1 MQIGTDSNPHVVM
14 SALKSEHYLNHLEI
28 GTAAQ
33 PEIQGDE
40 PSFILLPAELAKIV
54 ADIKAIEFSPYL
66 RGWIEDYE
74 KVGQRGRFLW
84 QWCLKGLD
92 LTTLPCV
99 APSLR
104 QHVIETKMLSIFYG
118 TLIDD
123 IADRE
128 QDREML
134 QMAFSLVADDW
145 LADRLALWTGRR
157 RDYLEMIA
165 RLWREVWSRCQ
176 SYPRFSEFESL
187 LRFDNEQSLNAMRYA
202 LLVNQSPGVL
212 NNIEHDLYQPHNM
225 QIMFMASVDLC
236 ASATFDIDQ
245 LGIAREIF
253 WHAQRMGRIGN
264 MLTTWEREVL
274 DRDFTSGVF
283 AHALAR
289 GILAPSD
296 LRSLPAH
303 EIMSMLENAKCHGH
317 FIRDWKAHRE
327 QIARKIQEVRSCDL
341 TSYLEGFEQLILLH
355 LGSRGLM

>member
-1 MQIGTDSNPHVVM
+1 MG
-14 SALKSEHYLNHLEI
+14 ALKSEYPLLNDSATLIPGRPDLHS
-28 GTAAQ
+28 
-33 PEIQGDE
+33 DE
-40 PSFILLPAELAKIV
+40 LSLILPPGELTRIV
-54 ADIKAIEFSPYL
+54 SEIKAVEFSPYL
-66 RGWIEDYE
+66 KGWIDDYE

-84 QWCLKGLD
+84 QWCLKGVG

-99 APSLR
+99 APALR
-104 QHVIETKMLSIFYG
+104 QHIIETKMLSILYG

-134 QMAFSLVADDW
+134 QMAISLVSADW

-165 RLWREVWSRCQ
+165 RLWAEVWSRCQ
-176 SYPRFSEFESL
+176 SYPRFTEFESL
-187 LRFDNEQSLNAMRYA
+187 LYFDNEQSLNAMRYA
-202 LLVNQSPGVL
+202 LLVNQSPGIL
-212 NNIEHDLYQPHNM
+212 NSTEHDLYQPHNM
-225 QIMFMASVDLC
+225 QIMFMASIDLS
-236 ASATFDIDQ
+236 ASTSFELNE
-245 LGIAREIF
+245 LGIAREVF

-289 GILAPSD
+289 GILSPSD
-296 LRSLPAH
+296 LHSLPAH
-303 EIMSMLENAKCHGH
+303 EIMSMLESGQCQAH
-317 FIRDWKAHRE
+317 FIRDWKTHRE
-327 QIARKIQEVRSCDL
+327 QMARKIQNVHSCDL

>member
-1 MQIGTDSNPHVVM
+1 M
-14 SALKSEHYLNHLEI
+14 SALKSEQFLNDPEI
-28 GTAAQ
+28 GRPDQ
-33 PEIQGDE
+33 RESPGNE
-40 PSFILLPAELAKIV
+40 PSFILPPAELAKIV
-54 ADIKAIEFSPYL
+54 AEIKAIEFSSYL
-66 RGWIEDYE
+66 KGWIEDYE

-84 QWCLKGLD
+84 QWCLKGLK

-99 APSLR
+99 EPNLR
-104 QHVIETKMLSIFYG
+104 EHVIETKMLSIFYG

-128 QDREML
+128 QDRDML
-134 QMAFSLVADDW
+134 QMAFSLVSDDW

-202 LLVNQSPGVL
+202 LLVNQSPSVL

-225 QIMFMASVDLC
+225 QIVFMASVDLC
-236 ASATFDIDQ
+236 ASPTFNVSH

-283 AHALAR
+283 ADALAR

-303 EIMSMLENAKCHGH
+303 EIMSKLEGAQCNAH
-317 FIRDWKAHRE
+317 FIRDWKEHRG
-327 QIARKIQEVRSCDL
+327 QIAKKIKRVQSCEL
-341 TSYLEGFEQLILLH
+341 APYLEGFEQLILLH

>member
-1 MQIGTDSNPHVVM
+1 MA
-14 SALKSEHYLNHLEI
+14 ALKSAYPLH
-28 GTAAQ
+28 
-33 PEIQGDE
+33 EIQGEE
-40 PSFILLPAELAKIV
+40 PSLIVLPDELARIV
-54 ADIKAIEFSPYL
+54 ADIKSIEFSQYL

-84 QWCLKGLD
+84 QWCLKGLG

-99 APSLR
+99 EPGLR
-104 QHVIETKMLSIFYG
+104 QHIIETKMLSIFYG

-134 QMAFSLVADDW
+134 QMAISAASDDW
-145 LADRLALWTGRR
+145 FAERLALWTDRR
-157 RDYLEMIA
+157 RDYLEMIS
-165 RLWREVWSRCQ
+165 RLWQELWSRCQ
-176 SYPRFSEFESL
+176 SYPRFSEFEFL

-202 LLVNQSPGVL
+202 LLVNQSPSVL

-225 QIMFMASVDLC
+225 QIMFMSSVDLC
-236 ASATFDIDQ
+236 GSVSFDINE
-245 LGIAREIF
+245 LGFAREIF

-283 AHALAR
+283 AHSLAR
-289 GILAPSD
+289 GILAPTD
-296 LRSLPAH
+296 LRSLPAY
-303 EIMSMLENAKCHGH
+303 EIMSMLEGAECHAH
-317 FIRDWKAHRE
+317 FIRDWKTNRDE
-327 QIARKIQEVRSCDL
+327 IARKLEDVQSCDL
-341 TSYLEGFEQLILLH
+341 TPYLKGFEQLILLH

>member
-1 MQIGTDSNPHVVM
+1 M
-14 SALKSEHYLNHLEI
+14 SALKVEHFLKSPEI
-28 GTAAQ
+28 GPTNQ
-33 PEIQGDE
+33 PESRDDE
-40 PSFILLPAELAKIV
+40 PSLILSPTELAKIV
-54 ADIKAIEFSPYL
+54 ADIKAIEFSSYL
-66 RGWIEDYE
+66 HRWVEDYE

-92 LTTLPCV
+92 LTTLSCV
-99 APSLR
+99 KAELR

-128 QDREML
+128 QDRDML
-134 QMAFSLVADDW
+134 QMSFSLVSDDW
-145 LADRLALWTGRR
+145 LENRLAPWTGRR
-157 RDYLEMIA
+157 RGYLELIA

-176 SYPRFSEFESL
+176 SYPRFREFESL

-202 LLVNQSPGVL
+202 LLVNQNPAVL
-212 NNIEHDLYQPHNM
+212 NSIEHDLYQPHNM

-236 ASATFDIDQ
+236 ASPAFDVEQ
-245 LGIAREIF
+245 LGFAREIF

-289 GILAPSD
+289 GILVPAD
-296 LRSLPAH
+296 FRSLPAH
-303 EIMSMLENAKCHGH
+303 EIMSVLEGAQCHAH

-327 QIARKIQEVRSCDL
+327 QVAQKLNQVRSCNL
-341 TSYLEGFEQLILLH
+341 NSYLEGFERLIVLH

>member
-1 MQIGTDSNPHVVM
+1 MAAATS
-14 SALKSEHYLNHLEI
+14 LLNRSDLLSP
-28 GTAAQ
+28 GRRDDA
-33 PEIQGDE
+33 E
-40 PSFILLPAELAKIV
+40 PSLIFLPEELAKVV
-54 ADIKAIEFSPYL
+54 AEIKAIEFSPYL
-66 RGWIEDYE
+66 QRWIGEYE

-84 QWCLKGLD
+84 QWCKKGVG

-99 APSLR
+99 SPELR
-104 QHVIETKMLSIFYG
+104 EHVMETKMLSILFG

-134 QMAFSLVADDW
+134 QMAISLVSADDW
-145 LADRLALWTGRR
+145 MSERLGLWTGRR
-157 RDYLEMIA
+157 RDYLETIA
-165 RLWREVWSRCQ
+165 RLWSEVWRRCQ
-176 SYPRFSEFESL
+176 SYPRFSEFEFL

-202 LLVNQSPGVL
+202 LLANQIPAIL
-212 NNIEHDLYQPHNM
+212 NSTEHDLYQPHNM

-236 ASATFDIDQ
+236 ASVTFDSNE

-283 AHALAR
+283 AHALGR
-289 GILAPSD
+289 GLLSPPD
-296 LRSLPAH
+296 LRKLPAF
-303 EIMSMLENAKCHGH
+303 EIMSTLETAECQAH
-317 FIRDWKAHRE
+317 FIRDWNNQRA
-327 QIARKIQEVRSCDL
+327 QMAAKIEKVHSFDL
-341 TSYLEGFEQLILLH
+341 RPYLQGFERLIVLH

>member
-1 MQIGTDSNPHVVM
+1 M
-14 SALKSEHYLNHLEI
+14 SALKSEFTLNE
-28 GTAAQ
+28 
-33 PEIQGDE
+33 PEMLAGSRSEDGGG
-40 PSFILLPAELAKIV
+40 PAFIFPPEELSKIV
-54 ADIKAIEFSPYL
+54 AEIRAIEFSPYL
-66 RGWIEDYE
+66 QRWIEEYE

-84 QWCLKGLD
+84 QWCLKGVR
-92 LTTLPCV
+92 LTTLGCV
-99 APSLR
+99 PAKLR
-104 QHVIETKMLSIFYG
+104 EHVIETKMLSIIYG

-134 QMAFSLVADDW
+134 QMAISVVSDDW

-157 RDYLEMIA
+157 REYLEMIA
-165 RLWREVWSRCQ
+165 RLWAEVWARCQ
-176 SYPRFSEFESL
+176 SYPCFPQFEFL

-202 LLVNQSPGVL
+202 LLANQSPGML
-212 NNIEHDLYQPHNM
+212 NSIEHDLYQPHNM

-236 ASATFDIDQ
+236 ASSAFDLNE

-296 LRSLPAH
+296 LRKLPAF
-303 EIMSMLENAKCHGH
+303 EIMSMLESAECQAH
-317 FIRDWKAHRE
+317 FIRDWKMHRE
-327 QIARKIQEVRSCDL
+327 QMAAKIQNVRSCDL
-341 TSYLEGFEQLILLH
+341 KSYLEGFEKLIVLH